1 MTRKLPTVGTSA
13 AKTVFCSTEIDVG
26 RGRSLFID
34 GNGKITRNQGDLE
47 HPVPNAFSL
56 PAQAVEDARMV
67 GGPVDPSAYEGDVQD
82 PVREHCP
89 GSTPTCRKSCYVS
102 GLAQHAAPTYQLY
115 EHNARVIRE
124 LLADPE
130 AADESAMAFAAHL
143 SAHCESFRWHVS
155 GDVFSPKYAAWIAD
169 VCRESPTVEHWIYTR
184 SFAPEILR
192 ELVAVST
199 LYDGNLALNLSCD
212 RDNYEAACE
221 ASNEFGRDYRDPD
234 YVQPIRLCYLTSSG
248 EVPPD
253 LRASTDVI
261 FPDYALRSGTEEG
274 RAWFASLMP
283 HQKKMTCPVDYVG
296 KSEERRC
303 GPCDRCLT

>member
-1 MTRKLPTVGTSA
+1 MTRKLPTIGTSA

-26 RGRSLFID
+26 HGRSLFID
-34 GNGKITRNQGDLE
+34 GNGKITRDQGDLE

-56 PAQAVEDARMV
+56 PAQAVEDARLGVSVLQINMR
-67 GGPVDPSAYEGDVQD
+67 PL
-82 PVREHCP
+82 EHCP
-89 GSTPTCRKSCYVS
+89 GSTPTCRKACYVS
-102 GLAQHAAPTYQLY
+102 GLAQHASPTYELY
-115 EHNARVIRE
+115 VHNARAIRE

-130 AADESAMAFAAHL
+130 AANQAAMAFAAHL
-143 SAHCESFRWHVS
+143 NAHCLSFRWHVS
-155 GDVFSPKYAAWIAD
+155 GDVFSAAYAAWIAD

-212 RDNYEAACE
+212 RDNFETARD
-221 ASNEFGRDYRDPD
+221 ASIAFGRDYRDPD
-234 YVQPIRLCYLTSSG
+234 YVQPIRLCYLTSEG
-248 EVPPD
+248 EVPPN
-253 LRASTDVI
+253 LRHEDVI
-261 FPDYALRSGTEEG
+261 FPDYALRGGIEDG
-274 RAWFASLMP
+274 RAWFTSLMP